1 MSRGINKDALNQKI
15 EKAEREVAK
24 AKRSYD
30 AATAELKKLLDKRD
44 ALRSKELLQ
53 VVAESPL
60 SYEEIL
66 GIIKSA
72 GQKKTTCEDE
82 DNE

>member
-1 MSRGINKDALNQKI
+1 MARAINKETLNQKI
-15 EKAEREVAK
+15 EKAEQEVAK
-24 AKRSYD
+24 AKRNYD

-60 SYEEIL
+60 SYEEIIR
-66 GIIKSA
+66 IIQSA
-72 GQKKTTCEDE
+72 GQKKTISDDE
-82 DNE
+82 E

>member
-1 MSRGINKDALNQKI
+1 MARGINKDTLNQKI
-15 EKAEREVAK
+15 EKAEQEVAK

-30 AATAELKKLLDKRD
+30 TATAELKKLLDKRD

-53 VVAESPL
+53 VVAASLL

-66 GIIKSA
+66 GIIQNA
-72 GQKKTTCEDE
+72 GQKKTACEDE
-82 DNE
+82 GNE